1 MKADVLFRGM
11 KSKHRSMAVV
21 LDEYGGTIGI
31 VTLND
36 LLEQLVGDLG
46 EDEHDSF
53 AANSF
58 TKQKISPIMETE

>member
-1 MKADVLFRGM
+1 
-11 KSKHRSMAVV
+11 MAVV

>member
-11 KSKHRSMAVV
+11 KSKHCSMAVV